1 LKTANALQLILK
13 KLPFAPFVAAAA
25 MLLLLFVAASWSSPD
40 RGHATPFAAMIS
52 GSGEACDDA
61 QSAELDVSRQRGR
74 TQAVI
79 RLSGKNQTTPS
90 LQIRPISMPDF
101 FCRFSFCF
109 SAVSITARPGIAVA
123 AAGFCVI
130 SSRVIP
136 VRAGPDRTV

>member
-1 LKTANALQLILK
+1 MKTATALQLMLK
-13 KLPFAPFVAAAA
+13 KLPLAPFGAAAV
-25 MLLLLFVAASWSSPD
+25 MLLLLFAAASWSSFD
-40 RGHATPFAAMIS
+40 RVHATPFAATI
-52 GSGEACDDA
+52 GCSGEACADA

-79 RLSGKNQTTPS
+79 RLSGKNQTIPS

-109 SAVSITARPGIAVA
+109 SAVSITSRPGVAAA

-136 VRAGPDRTV
+136 VRAGPVRAV